1 MIRTVTKIE
10 QLSGSPALPADKS
23 ISHRAAIL
31 AALARGTTKIAN
43 YSNALD
49 PQSTLRVLEALGVA
63 AADEESLVRI
73 AGNGL
78 DGFRIP
84 CAPLDCGNS
93 GTTMRLMSGVLSGM
107 PFASRLTGDA
117 SLSRRPMRRIAS
129 PLRKMGADIQLTDGY
144 APILIEPV
152 GALRAIT
159 YPLPIASAQ
168 VKSCVLLAGL
178 FADGPTTVVENMPS
192 RDHTERMMGLSVE
205 QTGTKRRIT
214 VEPGMDL
221 PSGSVSIPADFSA
234 AAFFI
239 IAALT
244 VPGSSLLLEN
254 VGINPTRSA
263 LLDVLREMGG
273 SIELKRKR
281 IEGREPVANLEVRHS
296 RLSGISVDPVLV
308 PNLIDEFPA
317 LLVAASQASGKTR
330 ITGAEEL
337 RHKETDRLLAM
348 ASNLS
353 ALGAH
358 VDELPDGISIEGGH
372 TLVGTS
378 VDAFD
383 DHRIAMAMGIA
394 GLLAEGKTT
403 IVGAESAAVSF
414 PGFWEEL
421 EQLTIN
427 N

>member
-1 MIRTVTKIE
+1 
-10 QLSGSPALPADKS
+10 
-23 ISHRAAIL
+23 
-31 AALARGTTKIAN
+31 
-43 YSNALD
+43 
-49 PQSTLRVLEALGVA
+49 
-63 AADEESLVRI
+63 
-73 AGNGL
+73 
-78 DGFRIP
+78 
-84 CAPLDCGNS
+84 
-93 GTTMRLMSGVLSGM
+93 M